1 MKYTVK
7 AGDTLYGISN
17 QFGVSVSELASLNN
31 IKGSNLSIGQELTIP
46 SNSGTNPNTLFMYTV
61 KSGDTLYKIANNY
74 GVTVQELMNLNNLAT
89 TLLNIGDTILIPKQ
103 ITDF

>member
-1 MKYTVK
+1 MPVDQIIKIPNIT
-7 AGDTLYGISN
+7 SN
-17 QFGVSVSELASLNN
+17 V
-31 IKGSNLSIGQELTIP
+31 T
-46 SNSGTNPNTLFMYTV
+46 YTV

>member
-1 MKYTVK
+1 MPVDQIIKIPNIT
-7 AGDTLYGISN
+7 SN
-17 QFGVSVSELASLNN
+17 V
-31 IKGSNLSIGQELTIP
+31 T
-46 SNSGTNPNTLFMYTV
+46 YTV

-103 ITDF
+103 ITNF